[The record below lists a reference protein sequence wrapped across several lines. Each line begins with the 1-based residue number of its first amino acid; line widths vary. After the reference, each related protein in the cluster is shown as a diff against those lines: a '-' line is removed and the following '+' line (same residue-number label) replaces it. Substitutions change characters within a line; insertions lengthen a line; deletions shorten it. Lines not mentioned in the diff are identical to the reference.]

1 MRKKLIV
8 KWDARKQEY
17 VCTHPDTNVTG
28 YSDTSPGDAVRNWQ
42 YWWQYPY

>member
-17 VCTHPDTNVTG
+17 VCTHPNTNVTG
-28 YSDTSPGDAVRNWQ
+28 HSDTSPGDAVRNWQ
-42 YWWQYPY
+42 YWWKYPY